1 MKELL
6 KGIWDLMN
14 DEPDDTEDEL
24 NSAMFPRHLY
34 YSQSE
39 VCTKYQ
45 ITPRMYQDL
54 LVERNIPQVNKVVDL
69 GGYTVNTRYVLI
81 EDVESL
87 NLTLR
92 S

>member
-6 KGIWDLMN
+6 NCIWELMIE
-14 DEPDDTEDEL
+14 EPDDGEDEV
-24 NSAMFPRHLY
+24 NSTMFPRHLY

-45 ITPRMYQDL
+45 ITPRMYQEL

-69 GGYTVNTRYVLI
+69 GGYTVTTRYVLK

-87 NLTLR
+87 NLNTR
-92 S
+92 